1 MNNPLFKWLLSL
13 SVLPI
18 RLGFSGST
26 ESNNKL
32 ILSVLRAFAVIYYS
46 FFTTLQ
52 LPRARR
58 LGRRLRF
65 ILLPAMGAAVM
76 LGLAAGS
83 QPLYA
88 WDCLSGQSTIAPR
101 EPSLAAAV
109 NPNPSEADIELPMPC
124 GGKLILRHVCAP
136 AKGHF
141 GDLPLD
147 LGCKDCGRRNQSF
160 MEGKYGEGISGPFTL
175 GDLPDSWR
183 LKLMQLADTGDGLC
197 PSANDPANTGFY
209 YFISKYEISN
219 FQWKA
224 VMEEGCRGPAGQFS
238 ADDPRPKIGI
248 SWFEAVE
255 FTRKYTEWLIKNAPE
270 VLPGFA
276 LNRFGFIRLPTE
288 AEWEYAARGGHR
300 VTEYQRNEEEFF
312 PLDGRPLADFAVFTD
327 GEAAKP
333 QERLAWIGTKCPNPL
348 GLFDTAG
355 NAAEMVLEPF
365 HFSLG
370 YRLHGAA
377 GGFVIKGGSFRK
389 TLFEIMPGRREE
401 QPFFLGDG
409 AFRSADIGFRV
420 VLSGILTSQDRWGS
434 FDQQWASLGLQQ
446 LSTQAMEGSSGSGTG
461 VDGNNDPITEIDRL
475 MSAAGDE
482 AEKKKLLY
490 LRKVFKHNKVLL
502 RKQETEAI
510 KSIIRSAVL
519 IAESLQNYATR
530 RKVVINGN
538 ISLEKMKT
546 ETVSASVIA
555 ALELGI
561 ARSKESLRMLDAA
574 MGHFTTFY
582 LDRVREGQSY
592 PAELFE
598 RQLDLIS
605 QELSL
610 DEDYVRS
617 LRNRLDIFGRHVS
630 LYKRRAG
637 DVSLEIIQ
645 NDILSSSLL

>member
-1 MNNPLFKWLLSL
+1 
-13 SVLPI
+13 
-18 RLGFSGST
+18 
-26 ESNNKL
+26 
-32 ILSVLRAFAVIYYS
+32 
-46 FFTTLQ
+46 
-52 LPRARR
+52 
-58 LGRRLRF
+58 
-65 ILLPAMGAAVM
+65 MGAAVI

-88 WDCLSGQSTIAPR
+88 WDCLSGHNTIAPR
-101 EPSLAAAV
+101 VPSLAAGV

-124 GGKLILRHVCAP
+124 GAKLILHHVCVP

-160 MEGKYGEGISGPFTL
+160 MEGKHGEGISGPFTL

-197 PSANDPANTGFY
+197 PSTNDPANTGFY
-209 YFISKYEISN
+209 YFIGKYEISN
-219 FQWKA
+219 FQWQA
-224 VMEEGCRGPAGQFS
+224 VMEEECRGPDSQFS

-255 FTRKYTEWLIKNAPE
+255 FTRKYTEWLIKNVPE
-270 VLPGFA
+270 MLPGFA

-300 VTEYQRNEEEFF
+300 VTEYQMNEGEFF
-312 PLDGRPLADFAVFTD
+312 PMDGRPLADFAVFTD

-333 QERLAWIGTKCPNPL
+333 QDRLAWIGTKCPNPL

-434 FDQQWASLGLQQ
+434 FDQQWASLGLQE
-446 LSTQAMEGSSGSGTG
+446 LSSQARGEFSGSGTG

-475 MSAAGDE
+475 MSAAGNE

-490 LRKVFKHNKVLL
+490 LREVFKHNKVLL
-502 RKQETEAI
+502 RKQETEAL

-519 IAESLQNYATR
+519 TAESLQDYATR

-538 ISLEKMKT
+538 MSLEKMKA
-546 ETVSASVIA
+546 ETVSASVIV
-555 ALELGI
+555 ALERGI

-574 MGHFTTFY
+574 MDHFTKFY

-617 LRNRLDIFGRHVS
+617 LRNRLDIFRRHVA

-637 DVSLEIIQ
+637 DVSPEIIQ
-645 NDILSSSLL
+645 NDILSNNPL

>member
-1 MNNPLFKWLLSL
+1 
-13 SVLPI
+13 
-18 RLGFSGST
+18 
-26 ESNNKL
+26 
-32 ILSVLRAFAVIYYS
+32 
-46 FFTTLQ
+46 
-52 LPRARR
+52 
-58 LGRRLRF
+58 
-65 ILLPAMGAAVM
+65 MGAAVI
-76 LGLAAGS
+76 LCLTAGS
-83 QPLYA
+83 HPLYA
-88 WDCLSGQSTIAPR
+88 WDCISGQNIIVPR

-109 NPNPSEADIELPMPC
+109 NPNPAETDIELPMPC
-124 GGKLILRHVCAP
+124 GGKLILHHVCVP

-141 GDLPLD
+141 GDLPVD

-160 MEGKYGEGISGPFTL
+160 MEGKHGEGIAGPFTL
-175 GDLPDSWR
+175 GDMPDSWR

-197 PSANDPANTGFY
+197 PSVNDPANTGFY

-219 FQWKA
+219 FQWQA
-224 VMEEGCRGPAGQFS
+224 VMEEGCRGVGDQFS

-270 VLPGFA
+270 ELPGFA

-312 PLDGRPLADFAVFTD
+312 PLGGRPLADFAVFTD

-333 QERLAWIGTKCPNPL
+333 QDRLAWIGTKCPNPL

-434 FDQQWASLGLQQ
+434 FDQQWASLGLEQ
-446 LSTQAMEGSSGSGTG
+446 LSTQAMDGSSGSGTG

-519 IAESLQNYATR
+519 TAESLQDYATR

-538 ISLEKMKT
+538 ISLEKMKAET
-546 ETVSASVIA
+546 ESASVIK

-582 LDRVREGQSY
+582 LDRVKEGQSY

-617 LRNRLDIFGRHVS
+617 LRNRLNIFGRHVS
-630 LYKRRAG
+630 LYKRRVG
-637 DVSLEIIQ
+637 DLSPEIIQ
-645 NDILSSSLL
+645 NDILSSSPL

>member
-1 MNNPLFKWLLSL
+1 
-13 SVLPI
+13 
-18 RLGFSGST
+18 
-26 ESNNKL
+26 
-32 ILSVLRAFAVIYYS
+32 
-46 FFTTLQ
+46 
-52 LPRARR
+52 
-58 LGRRLRF
+58 
-65 ILLPAMGAAVM
+65 MGAAVI

-88 WDCLSGQSTIAPR
+88 WDCLSDQNTIAPR

-124 GGKLILRHVCAP
+124 GGKLILHHVCAP

-141 GDLPLD
+141 GDLPVD

-160 MEGKYGEGISGPFTL
+160 MEGKHGEGISGPFTL
-175 GDLPDSWR
+175 GDMPASWR
-183 LKLMQLADTGDGLC
+183 SKLIQLADTGDGLC

-224 VMEEGCRGPAGQFS
+224 VMEEDCRGADEQFN

-270 VLPGFA
+270 ELPGFA

-312 PLDGRPLADFAVFTD
+312 PLEGRPLSDFAVFTD

-434 FDQQWASLGLQQ
+434 FDQQWASLGLEQ
-446 LSTQAMEGSSGSGTG
+446 LSSQAMDGSPGSGTG

-482 AEKKKLLY
+482 AEKKKLLF

-519 IAESLQNYATR
+519 TAESLQDYATR

-538 ISLEKMKT
+538 MSLEKMKA

-555 ALELGI
+555 ALDLGI
-561 ARSKESLRMLDAA
+561 ARSKESLRMLNAA

-582 LDRVREGQSY
+582 LDRVKECQSY

-598 RQLDLIS
+598 RQRDLIS

-610 DEDYVRS
+610 DEDFVRS
-617 LRNRLDIFGRHVS
+617 LRNRLDIFGRHVL
-630 LYKRRAG
+630 LYKRRVG
-637 DVSLEIIQ
+637 DLSPEIIQ
-645 NDILSSSLL
+645 NDILSSSPRE

>member
-58 LGRRLRF
+58 LGKRLRF

-519 IAESLQNYATR
+519 TAESLQNYATR

-637 DVSLEIIQ
+637 DVSLEILQ

>member
-1 MNNPLFKWLLSL
+1 LINYKRYIFLF
-13 SVLPI
+13 LP
-18 RLGFSGST
+18 F
-26 ESNNKL
+26 
-32 ILSVLRAFAVIYYS
+32 
-46 FFTTLQ
+46 LQ
-52 LPRARR
+52 LLPSQWFAR
-58 LGRRLRF
+58 LLRF
-65 ILLPAMGAAVM
+65 ISPPTIQVAVI

-88 WDCLSGQSTIAPR
+88 WDCLSGQNATVPR
-101 EPSLAAAV
+101 VPSLAAAV
-109 NPNPSEADIELPMPC
+109 NPKPSEADIELPMPC
-124 GGKLILRHVCAP
+124 GGKLILHHVCVP

-160 MEGKYGEGISGPFTL
+160 MEGKHGVGISGPFTL
-175 GDLPDSWR
+175 GDMPDSWR

-197 PSANDPANTGFY
+197 PSTNDPADTGFY

-224 VMEEGCRGPAGQFS
+224 VMEEGCRGADGQFS

-270 VLPGFA
+270 MLPGFA

-288 AEWEYAARGGHR
+288 AEWEFAARGGHR
-300 VTEYQRNEEEFF
+300 VTEYQMNAEEFF

-389 TLFEIMPGRREE
+389 SHFEIMPGRREE

-420 VLSGILTSQDRWGS
+420 VLSGILTSQERWES
-434 FDQQWASLGLQQ
+434 FDQQWAALGLQQ
-446 LSTQAMEGSSGSGTG
+446 LSTRAMGGSSGAGTG
-461 VDGNNDPITEIDRL
+461 VDVNNDPIIEIDRL

-519 IAESLQNYATR
+519 TAESLQDYAAR

-538 ISLEKMKT
+538 ISLEKMKA
-546 ETVSASVIA
+546 ETVSASVIE

-574 MGHFTTFY
+574 MGHFTKFY

-592 PAELFE
+592 PEELFE

-617 LRNRLDIFGRHVS
+617 LRNRLDIFRRHVS

-637 DVSLEIIQ
+637 DLSPEIIQ
-645 NDILSSSLL
+645 NDILSSNPL

>member
-1 MNNPLFKWLLSL
+1 
-13 SVLPI
+13 
-18 RLGFSGST
+18 
-26 ESNNKL
+26 
-32 ILSVLRAFAVIYYS
+32 
-46 FFTTLQ
+46 
-52 LPRARR
+52 
-58 LGRRLRF
+58 LRF
-65 ILLPAMGAAVM
+65 LFFPTIQVTVI

-446 LSTQAMEGSSGSGTG
+446 LSTQAMDGSSGSGTG

-490 LRKVFKHNKVLL
+490 LRKVFKHNIVLL

-617 LRNRLDIFGRHVS
+617 LRNRLDIFGKHVS

-645 NDILSSSLL
+645 NDILSSSPL

>member
-1 MNNPLFKWLLSL
+1 LLKTNRNNF
-13 SVLPI
+13 
-18 RLGFSGST
+18 
-26 ESNNKL
+26 
-32 ILSVLRAFAVIYYS
+32 S
-46 FFTTLQ
+46 FFKSLP
-52 LPRARR
+52 LPRSRWLAKRI
-58 LGRRLRF
+58 RF
-65 ILLPAMGAAVM
+65 YLLPAMGAAVI

-88 WDCLSGQSTIAPR
+88 WDCLSGQNTIAPR
-101 EPSLAAAV
+101 VPSLAAGV

-124 GGKLILRHVCAP
+124 GAKLILHHVCVP
-136 AKGHF
+136 AKGYF

-160 MEGKYGEGISGPFTL
+160 MEGKHGEGISGPFTL

-183 LKLMQLADTGDGLC
+183 LKLMQLADSGDGLC
-197 PSANDPANTGFY
+197 PSTNDPANTGFY
-209 YFISKYEISN
+209 YFIGKYEISN
-219 FQWKA
+219 FQWQV
-224 VMEEGCRGPAGQFS
+224 VMEEGCRGPDSQFS

-300 VTEYQRNEEEFF
+300 VTEYQRNEGEFF
-312 PLDGRPLADFAVFTD
+312 PLDGRLLADFAVFTD

-420 VLSGILTSQDRWGS
+420 VLSGILTSQERWGS
-434 FDQQWASLGLQQ
+434 FNQQWASLGLQE
-446 LSTQAMEGSSGSGTG
+446 LSSRARGEFSGSGTG

-475 MSAAGDE
+475 LSAAGNE

-490 LRKVFKHNKVLL
+490 LREVFKHNKVLL
-502 RKQETEAI
+502 RKQETEAL
-510 KSIIRSAVL
+510 KNIIRSAVL
-519 IAESLQNYATR
+519 TAESLQDYATR

-538 ISLEKMKT
+538 MSLEKMKA
-546 ETVSASVIA
+546 ETVSASVIV
-555 ALELGI
+555 ALERGI
-561 ARSKESLRMLDAA
+561 ARSKESLRILDAA
-574 MGHFTTFY
+574 IDHFTKFY

-617 LRNRLDIFGRHVS
+617 LRNRLDIFRRHVA

-637 DVSLEIIQ
+637 DLSPEIIQ
-645 NDILSSSLL
+645 NDILSNNPL

>member
-1 MNNPLFKWLLSL
+1 LIGKEPSALKKYKRNTFLFLKSLQLLRSRRLAEWLRFLLLSA
-13 SVLPI
+13 I
-18 RLGFSGST
+18 GAT
-26 ESNNKL
+26 
-32 ILSVLRAFAVIYYS
+32 VI
-46 FFTTLQ
+46 
-52 LPRARR
+52 
-58 LGRRLRF
+58 
-65 ILLPAMGAAVM
+65 
-76 LGLAAGS
+76 LGLSAGS
-83 QPLYA
+83 QLLYA
-88 WDCLSGQSTIAPR
+88 WDCGSGQNTFAPR
-101 EPSLAAAV
+101 TPDLAAAV

-124 GGKLILRHVCAP
+124 GGKLILHHVCAP
-136 AKGHF
+136 AQGYF
-141 GDLPLD
+141 GDLRLD

-160 MEGKYGEGISGPFTL
+160 MEGKHGEGISGPFTL
-175 GDLPDSWR
+175 GDMPDSWR
-183 LKLMQLADTGDGLC
+183 LKLMQLADNGDGLC
-197 PSANDPANTGFY
+197 PPVDDPANTGFY

-224 VMEEGCRGPAGQFS
+224 VMEAGCRGADGQFS

-255 FTRKYTEWLIKNAPE
+255 FTRKYTEWLIKNEPGA
-270 VLPGFA
+270 LPGFA
-276 LNRFGFIRLPTE
+276 LDRFGFIRLPTE

-300 VTEYQRNEEEFF
+300 VTEYQMNEEEFF

-377 GGFVIKGGSFRK
+377 GGFIIKGGSFRK
-389 TLFEIMPGRREE
+389 SLVEIMPGRREE

-420 VLSGILTSQDRWGS
+420 VLSGILTSQDRWER
-434 FDQQWASLGLQQ
+434 FDRQWAMLGLQQ
-446 LSTQAMEGSSGSGTG
+446 LSTRAMDGSSGSRIGM
-461 VDGNNDPITEIDRL
+461 DRNNDPITEIDRL

-482 AEKKKLLY
+482 AEKKKLLF
-490 LRKVFKHNKVLL
+490 LRKVFKQNKVLL

-510 KSIIRSAVL
+510 KGIIRSAVL
-519 IAESLQNYATR
+519 TAESLQDYATR

-538 ISLEKMKT
+538 INLEKMKA
-546 ETVSASVIA
+546 ETVSASVIEV
-555 ALELGI
+555 LERGI
-561 ARSKESLRMLDAA
+561 ARAKESLRMLDAA
-574 MGHFTTFY
+574 MGHFTKFY
-582 LDRVREGQSY
+582 LDRVRESQSY
-592 PAELFE
+592 PEALFE

-610 DEDYVRS
+610 DEDFVQS
-617 LRNRLDIFGRHVS
+617 LRNRLDIFRSHVS
-630 LYKRRAG
+630 LYKHQAG
-637 DVSLEIIQ
+637 DISPEIIQ
-645 NDILSSSLL
+645 NDILAQSAL

>member
-58 LGRRLRF
+58 LGKRLRF

-490 LRKVFKHNKVLL
+490 LRKVFKHNIVLL

-637 DVSLEIIQ
+637 DISLEIIQ
-645 NDILSSSLL
+645 NDILSSSPL

>member
-1 MNNPLFKWLLSL
+1 LIGKEPSALKKYKRNTFLFLKSLQLLRSRRLAEWLRFLLLS
-13 SVLPI
+13 
-18 RLGFSGST
+18 
-26 ESNNKL
+26 
-32 ILSVLRAFAVIYYS
+32 
-46 FFTTLQ
+46 
-52 LPRARR
+52 
-58 LGRRLRF
+58 
-65 ILLPAMGAAVM
+65 AMGATVV
-76 LGLAAGS
+76 LGLSAGS
-83 QPLYA
+83 QLLYA
-88 WDCLSGQSTIAPR
+88 WDCGSGQNTFAPR
-101 EPSLAAAV
+101 TPDLAAAV

-124 GGKLILRHVCAP
+124 GGKLILHHVCAP
-136 AKGHF
+136 AQGYF
-141 GDLPLD
+141 GDLRLD

-160 MEGKYGEGISGPFTL
+160 MEGKHGEGISGPFTL
-175 GDLPDSWR
+175 GDMPDSWR
-183 LKLMQLADTGDGLC
+183 LKLMQLADNGDGLC
-197 PSANDPANTGFY
+197 PPVDDPANTGFY

-224 VMEEGCRGPAGQFS
+224 VMEAGCRGADGQFS

-255 FTRKYTEWLIKNAPE
+255 FTRKYTEWLIKNEPGA
-270 VLPGFA
+270 LPGFA
-276 LNRFGFIRLPTE
+276 LDRFGFIRLPTE

-300 VTEYQRNEEEFF
+300 VTEYQMNEEEFF

-377 GGFVIKGGSFRK
+377 GGFIIKGGSFRK
-389 TLFEIMPGRREE
+389 SLVEIMPGRREE

-420 VLSGILTSQDRWGS
+420 VLSGILTSQDRWER
-434 FDQQWASLGLQQ
+434 FDRQWAMLGLQQ
-446 LSTQAMEGSSGSGTG
+446 LSTRAMDGSSGSRIGM
-461 VDGNNDPITEIDRL
+461 DRNNDPITEIDRL

-482 AEKKKLLY
+482 AEKKKLLF
-490 LRKVFKHNKVLL
+490 LRKVFKQNKVLL

-510 KSIIRSAVL
+510 KGIIRSAVL
-519 IAESLQNYATR
+519 TAESLQDYATR

-538 ISLEKMKT
+538 INLEKMKA
-546 ETVSASVIA
+546 ETVSASVIEV
-555 ALELGI
+555 LERGI
-561 ARSKESLRMLDAA
+561 ARAKESLRMLDAA
-574 MGHFTTFY
+574 MGHFTKFY
-582 LDRVREGQSY
+582 LDRVRESQSY
-592 PAELFE
+592 PEALFE

-610 DEDYVRS
+610 DEDFVQS
-617 LRNRLDIFGRHVS
+617 LRNRLDIFRSHVS
-630 LYKRRAG
+630 LYKHQAG
-637 DVSLEIIQ
+637 DISPEIIQ
-645 NDILSSSLL
+645 NDILAQSAL